1 MKSFKENFMWGG
13 SLSSMQAEGAWNTDG
28 KGLTVYDTKKKRTYA
43 QTSSDWENGIDFYHH
58 YKEDIALFAEMGF
71 NTYRFSLSWAR
82 VLPDGEGEVN
92 QAGLDFYDR
101 VVNELIAQNIEPIV
115 CLYHFD
121 LPDALAEKYGGW
133 QSRKVLEAYQQ
144 YAELMIK
151 HFGKRVRYYI
161 PINEQNVAYTLTSD
175 LLPEDIEPKELAR
188 YEAQSQHHSFLAS
201 ASVKHLVNA
210 FAPHAQVGGMVAFS
224 PFYPESSH
232 PDAIL
237 SAQIANR
244 RLTYQT
250 TDVFVNGEYPQD
262 LLHDWEKQ
270 GIMPEITAGDKQ
282 YLKEGTVDFLPF
294 SYYQSAMAK
303 KGADITVDSFL
314 DSFLDGTQPKNDFLA
329 VSEWGWII
337 DPKGL
342 RLAAKELFDRYK
354 LPVFTV
360 ECGIGVKETL
370 NAEGTVEDD
379 YRIDYLRDH
388 VEQLRL
394 AVTEDGVDLMGFL
407 TWGPIDILSSQ
418 GEMKKRYGFIY
429 VNRDETDLKD
439 LKRYKKKS
447 FYWFKQVITSN
458 GDDLWEKATL
468 LEYQSSA
475 KG

>member
-1 MKSFKENFMWGG
+1 
-13 SLSSMQAEGAWNTDG
+13 
-28 KGLTVYDTKKKRTYA
+28 
-43 QTSSDWENGIDFYHH
+43 
-58 YKEDIALFAEMGF
+58 
-71 NTYRFSLSWAR
+71 
-82 VLPDGEGEVN
+82 
-92 QAGLDFYDR
+92 
-101 VVNELIAQNIEPIV
+101 
-115 CLYHFD
+115 LYHFD

-188 YEAQSQHHSFLAS
+188 YEAQAQHHSFLAS

-210 FAPHAQVGGMVAFS
+210 FAPNAQVGGMVAFS

-458 GDDLWEKATL
+458 GDDLWEKATPL
-468 LEYQSSA
+468 MNQSS
-475 KG
+475 KE

>member
-1 MKSFKENFMWGG
+1 MDSFKESFMWGG
-13 SLSSMQAEGAWNTDG
+13 SVSSMQAEGAWNVDG
-28 KGLTVYDTKKKRTYA
+28 KGLTIYDTKKKKTYA
-43 QTSSDWENGIDFYHH
+43 ETSSDWENGIDFYHH

-71 NTYRFSLSWAR
+71 NAYRFSLSWAR
-82 VLPDGEGEVN
+82 ILPDGEGDVN
-92 QAGLDFYDR
+92 QAGVAFYDR
-101 VVNELIAQNIEPIV
+101 VIDELIARKIEPIV

-133 QSRKVLEAYQQ
+133 QSRKVLEAYQK
-144 YAELMIK
+144 YAEFVIK
-151 HFGKRVRYYI
+151 HFGEKVNYYI

-175 LLPEDIEPKELAR
+175 LLPKDIDPKELAR
-188 YEAQSQHHSFLAS
+188 QEAQAQHHSFLAS
-201 ASVKHLVNA
+201 ASVKHLVKA

-250 TDVFVNGEYPQD
+250 LDVFVNGEYPQD
-262 LLHDWEKQ
+262 LLHDWKMN
-270 GIMPEITAGDKQ
+270 GIVPEITAGDRQ
-282 YLKEGTVDFLPF
+282 YLKEGTIDFIPF

-303 KGADITVDSFL
+303 KGSNITVNSFL
-314 DSFLDGTQPKNDFLA
+314 DSFLNGTQPKNDFLD

-360 ECGIGVKETL
+360 ECGIGVKEVL
-370 NAEGTVEDD
+370 DDKLTVDDD
-379 YRIDYLRDH
+379 YRIDYLRNH
-388 VEQLRL
+388 IEQLRL
-394 AVTEDGVDLMGFL
+394 AVTEDEVDLMGFL

-447 FYWFKQVITSN
+447 FNWFKQVIASN
-458 GDDLWEKATL
+458 GEKLWDKTPPFV
-468 LEYQSSA
+468 YQDYL
-475 KG
+475 K

>member
-1 MKSFKENFMWGG
+1 MATFKENFMWGG
-13 SLSSMQAEGAWNTDG
+13 SVSSMQTEGAWDKDG
-28 KGLTVYDTKKKRTYA
+28 KGLTVYDTKKKKTHA
-43 QTSSDWENGIDFYHH
+43 KTSSDWENGIDFYHH

-71 NTYRFSLSWAR
+71 NSYRFSLSWAR
-82 VLPDGEGEVN
+82 ILPEGEGKVN

-101 VVNELIAQNIEPIV
+101 VIDELIAHKIEPIV

-121 LPDALAEKYGGW
+121 LPDVLAERYGGW

-144 YAELMIK
+144 YAEVVIK
-151 HFGKRVRYYI
+151 HFGKRVNYYI

-175 LLPEDIEPKELAR
+175 LLPDDIDPKELAR
-188 YEAQSQHHSFLAS
+188 YEAQAQHHSFLAS
-201 ASVKHLVNA
+201 ASVKHIVKA
-210 FAPHAQVGGMVAFS
+210 FAPHAKVGGMVAFS
-224 PFYPESSH
+224 PFYPETCH

-244 RLTYQT
+244 RMTYQS
-250 TDVFVNGEYPQD
+250 TDVFVYGEYPQD
-262 LLHDWEKQ
+262 LLHDWEKND
-270 GIMPEITAGDKQ
+270 IMPEITAGDKQ

-303 KGADITVDSFL
+303 TGADITINSFL
-314 DSFLDGTQPKNDFLA
+314 DSFLDGTQPKNEFLD

-342 RLAAKELFDRYK
+342 RLAAKELYDRYK
-354 LPVFTV
+354 MPVFTV
-360 ECGIGVKETL
+360 ECGIGVKESL
-370 NAEGTVEDD
+370 NDDLTVADD

-439 LKRYKKKS
+439 LERYKKKS
-447 FYWFKQVITSN
+447 FDWFKQVITTN
-458 GDDLWEKATL
+458 GEDLWDKSNPLT
-468 LEYQSSA
+468 YQHSA
-475 KG
+475 Q

>member
-1 MKSFKENFMWGG
+1 MATFKENFMWGG
-13 SLSSMQAEGAWNTDG
+13 SVSSMQAEGAWNTDG
-28 KGLTVYDTKKKRTYA
+28 KGPTVYDTKKKSTHA
-43 QTSSDWENGIDFYHH
+43 KTSSDWENGIDFYHH

-71 NTYRFSLSWAR
+71 NSYRFSLSWAR
-82 VLPDGEGEVN
+82 ILPDGEGEVN

-101 VVNELIAQNIEPIV
+101 VINELIAQKIEPII

-133 QSRKVLEAYQQ
+133 QSRKVLEAYQK
-144 YAELMIK
+144 YAEVVIK
-151 HFGKRVRYYI
+151 HFGKRVNYYI
-161 PINEQNVAYTLTSD
+161 PINEQNVAHTLTSD
-175 LLPEDIEPKELAR
+175 LLPKDTDPKELAR
-188 YEAQSQHHSFLAS
+188 CEAMAQHHSFLAS
-201 ASVKHLVNA
+201 AAVKHLVKA

-224 PFYPESSH
+224 PFYPETCH

-244 RLTYQT
+244 RMTYQS
-250 TDVFVNGEYPQD
+250 TDVFVYGEYPQD
-262 LLHDWEKQ
+262 LLHDWQKNE
-270 GIMPEITAGDKQ
+270 IMPEITEGDKQ

-303 KGADITVDSFL
+303 TGADITVNSFL
-314 DSFLDGTQPKNDFLA
+314 DSFLDGTQPKNEFLD

-337 DPKGL
+337 DPRGL

-354 LPVFTV
+354 MPVFTV
-360 ECGIGVKETL
+360 ECGIGVKESL
-370 NAEGTVEDD
+370 NEDLTVADD

-447 FYWFKQVITSN
+447 FEWFKQVIASN
-458 GDDLWEKATL
+458 GEDLWDKTNPL
-468 LEYQSSA
+468 TYQQASH
-475 KG
+475 